1 MATVSYYLRN
11 KTANSKIQ
19 IQLSISRDLKLRTTT
34 ELIINHN
41 DWSSDTKLPKQ
52 NKPENKII
60 SKTLRELSNY
70 ILNEYSNDF
79 AKGVLFDNYWLKNK
93 INNHFNRIELKE
105 NDSVFLVYLKNF
117 IAFKESISEYT
128 ECTIRKLKNLQ
139 ERFNQYEKKKKKT
152 FLIINIEKKTLID
165 FRNFLIVDCNM
176 METTATR
183 FIKNLKTV
191 IFDAENNGKQIN
203 HQVRRFSAGTTNTEY
218 KVFLSFEELEK
229 IKEVQTINKELE
241 TAKDWLIMGCY
252 LGQRASDLL
261 RMNKKMIYTKTDAE
275 GNSYRFIE
283 ITQQKTGNEVV
294 IPLHDEVETILKK
307 YDGDFPPRFANTQ
320 DSNTTLFNK
329 HLKKVCE
336 IAGIHDIVKGK
347 VYNEHKKKYEILEI
361 EKCFLVSSHVCR
373 RSFAT
378 NFYGNKM
385 FTTPQ
390 LMAISGHKTETMFLQ
405 YIGKTKDDWAMQTA
419 KTFKELKEL
428 KTKTS

>member
-152 FLIINIEKKTLID
+152 FLIINIDKKTLID

-294 IPLHDEVETILKK
+294 IPLHEEVETILKK

-336 IAGIHDIVKGK
+336 IAGIHEIVKGK
-347 VYNEHKKKYEILEI
+347 VYNEHKKKNEIVEI
-361 EKCFLVSSHVCR
+361 EKCYLVSSHVCR

-390 LMAISGHKTETMFLQ
+390 LMAITSHGTEAIFLQ
-405 YIGKTKDDWAMQTA
+405 YIGKTKDEWAMQTA
-419 KTFKELKEL
+419 KTFKELKEQKL
-428 KTKTS
+428 KTS

>member
-152 FLIINIEKKTLID
+152 FLIINIDKKTLID

-390 LMAISGHKTETMFLQ
+390 LMAITSHGTEAIFLQ
-405 YIGKTKDDWAMQTA
+405 YIGKTKDEWAMQTA
-419 KTFKELKEL
+419 KTFKELKEQKL
-428 KTKTS
+428 KTS

>member
-152 FLIINIEKKTLID
+152 FLIINIDKKTLID

>member
-139 ERFNQYEKKKKKT
+139 ERFNQYEKKKKET
-152 FLIINIEKKTLID
+152 FLIINIDKKTLID
-165 FRNFLIVDCNM
+165 FKNFLIVDCNM

-361 EKCFLVSSHVCR
+361 EKCYLVSSHVCR

>member
-152 FLIINIEKKTLID
+152 FLII
-165 FRNFLIVDCNM
+165 
-176 METTATR
+176 
-183 FIKNLKTV
+183 TV
-191 IFDAENNGKQIN
+191 
-203 HQVRRFSAGTTNTEY
+203 R
-218 KVFLSFEELEK
+218 
-229 IKEVQTINKELE
+229 
-241 TAKDWLIMGCY
+241 
-252 LGQRASDLL
+252 
-261 RMNKKMIYTKTDAE
+261 
-275 GNSYRFIE
+275 
-283 ITQQKTGNEVV
+283 
-294 IPLHDEVETILKK
+294 
-307 YDGDFPPRFANTQ
+307 
-320 DSNTTLFNK
+320 
-329 HLKKVCE
+329 
-336 IAGIHDIVKGK
+336 
-347 VYNEHKKKYEILEI
+347 
-361 EKCFLVSSHVCR
+361 
-373 RSFAT
+373 
-378 NFYGNKM
+378 
-385 FTTPQ
+385 
-390 LMAISGHKTETMFLQ
+390 
-405 YIGKTKDDWAMQTA
+405 
-419 KTFKELKEL
+419 
-428 KTKTS
+428 

>member
-11 KTANSKIQ
+11 KTSNSKIQ

-152 FLIINIEKKTLID
+152 FLIINIDKKTLID

-294 IPLHDEVETILKK
+294 IPLHEEVETILKK

-336 IAGIHDIVKGK
+336 IAGIHEIVKGK
-347 VYNEHKKKYEILEI
+347 VYNEHKKKNEIVEI
-361 EKCFLVSSHVCR
+361 EKCYLVSSHVCR

-390 LMAISGHKTETMFLQ
+390 LMAITSHGTEAIFLQ
-405 YIGKTKDDWAMQTA
+405 YIGKTKDEWAMQTA
-419 KTFKELKEL
+419 KTFKELKEQKL
-428 KTKTS
+428 KTS

>member
-1 MATVSYYLRN
+1 MATVSYYLRSE
-11 KTANSKIQ
+11 TSNSKIQ
-19 IQLSISRDLKLRTTT
+19 IQLSISSKLKLRTTT
-34 ELIINHN
+34 NLSINYK
-41 DWSSDTKLPKQ
+41 DWSKDTQFPKQ
-52 NKPENKII
+52 NNPENKKLATI
-60 SKTLRELSNY
+60 LRELSNY
-70 ILNEYSNDF
+70 ILNQYNKDF
-79 AKGVLFDNYWLKNK
+79 EKGVIFNSQWLKDNL
-93 INNHFNRIELKE
+93 NNHFKRIDTKVD
-105 NDSVFLVYLKNF
+105 DSVLLIYLKNY
-117 IAFKESISEYT
+117 IEFKESISEYT

-152 FLIINIEKKTLID
+152 FLIINIDKKTLID

-191 IFDAENNGKQIN
+191 IFDAENNNKQIN
-203 HQVRRFSAGTTNTEY
+203 PQIRRFSAGTTNTNY

-241 TAKDWLIMGCY
+241 IAKDWLIMGCY

-283 ITQQKTGNEVV
+283 ITQQKTGKEVV

-307 YDGDFPPRFANTQ
+307 YDGDFPPTFANTQ

-347 VYNEHKKKYEILEI
+347 VYNEHKKKNEIVEI
-361 EKCFLVSSHVCR
+361 EKCYLVSSHVCR

-428 KTKTS
+428 KSKTS

>member
-152 FLIINIEKKTLID
+152 FLIINIDKKTLID

-229 IKEVQTINKELE
+229 VKEVQTINKELE
-241 TAKDWLIMGCY
+241 IAKDWLIMGCY

-307 YDGDFPPRFANTQ
+307 YDGDFPPTFANTQ

-347 VYNEHKKKYEILEI
+347 VYNEHKKKNEIVEI
-361 EKCFLVSSHVCR
+361 EKCYLVSSHVCR

>member
-117 IAFKESISEYT
+117 IELKENISEYT
-128 ECTIRKLKNLQ
+128 ECTIQKLKNLQ

-152 FLIINIEKKTLID
+152 FLIINIDKKTLID

>member
-152 FLIINIEKKTLID
+152 FLIINIDKKTLID

-241 TAKDWLIMGCY
+241 IAKDWLIMGCY

-336 IAGIHDIVKGK
+336 IAGIHEIVKGK
-347 VYNEHKKKYEILEI
+347 VYNEHKKKNEIVEI
-361 EKCFLVSSHVCR
+361 EKCYLVSSHVCR

-390 LMAISGHKTETMFLQ
+390 LMAITSHGTEAIFLQ
-405 YIGKTKDDWAMQTA
+405 YIGKTKDEWAMQTA
-419 KTFKELKEL
+419 KTFRELKN
-428 KTKTS
+428 KKIS

>member
-152 FLIINIEKKTLID
+152 FLIINIDKKTLID

-294 IPLHDEVETILKK
+294 IPLHEEVETILKK

-336 IAGIHDIVKGK
+336 IAGIHEIVKGK
-347 VYNEHKKKYEILEI
+347 VYNEHKKKNEIVEI
-361 EKCFLVSSHVCR
+361 EKCYLVSSHVCR

-390 LMAISGHKTETMFLQ
+390 LMAITSHGTEAIFLQ
-405 YIGKTKDDWAMQTA
+405 YIGKTKDEWAMQTA
-419 KTFKELKEL
+419 KTFRELKN
-428 KTKTS
+428 KKIS

>member
-152 FLIINIEKKTLID
+152 FLIINIDKKTLID

-361 EKCFLVSSHVCR
+361 EKCYLVSSHVCR

>member
-152 FLIINIEKKTLID
+152 FLIINIDKKTLID

-336 IAGIHDIVKGK
+336 IAGIHEIVKGK
-347 VYNEHKKKYEILEI
+347 VYNEHKKKNEIVEI
-361 EKCFLVSSHVCR
+361 EKCYLVSSHVCR

-390 LMAISGHKTETMFLQ
+390 LMAITSHGTEAIFLQ
-405 YIGKTKDDWAMQTA
+405 YIGKTKDEWAMQTA
-419 KTFKELKEL
+419 KTFKELKEQKL
-428 KTKTS
+428 KTS

>member
-152 FLIINIEKKTLID
+152 FLIINIDKKTLID

-191 IFDAENNGKQIN
+191 IFDAETNNKQIN
-203 HQVRRFSAGTTNTEY
+203 PQVRGFSAGTTNTEH

-283 ITQQKTGNEVV
+283 ITQQKTGKEVV

-361 EKCFLVSSHVCR
+361 EKCYLVSSHVCR

>member
-152 FLIINIEKKTLID
+152 FLIINIDKKTLID

-361 EKCFLVSSHVCR
+361 EKCYLVSSHVCR

-428 KTKTS
+428 KSKTS

>member
-152 FLIINIEKKTLID
+152 FLIINIDKKTLID

-229 IKEVQTINKELE
+229 VKEVQTINKELE
-241 TAKDWLIMGCY
+241 IAKDWLIMGCY

-294 IPLHDEVETILKK
+294 IPLHEEVETILKK

-336 IAGIHDIVKGK
+336 IAGIHEIVKGK

-361 EKCFLVSSHVCR
+361 EKCYLVSSHVCR

>member
-152 FLIINIEKKTLID
+152 FLIINIDKKTLID

-336 IAGIHDIVKGK
+336 IAGIHEIVKGK
-347 VYNEHKKKYEILEI
+347 VYNEHKKKNEIVEI
-361 EKCFLVSSHVCR
+361 EKCYLVSSHVCR

-390 LMAISGHKTETMFLQ
+390 LMAITSHGTEAIFLQ
-405 YIGKTKDDWAMQTA
+405 YIGKTKDEWAMQTA
-419 KTFKELKEL
+419 KTFRELKN
-428 KTKTS
+428 KKIS

>member
-1 MATVSYYLRN
+1 MATVSYYLRSE
-11 KTANSKIQ
+11 TSNSKIQ
-19 IQLSISRDLKLRTTT
+19 IQLSISSKLKLRTTT
-34 ELIINHN
+34 NLSINYK
-41 DWSSDTKLPKQ
+41 DWSKDTQFPKQ
-52 NKPENKII
+52 NNPENKKLATI
-60 SKTLRELSNY
+60 LRELSNY
-70 ILNEYSNDF
+70 ILNQYNKDF
-79 AKGVLFDNYWLKNK
+79 EKGVIFNSQWLKDNL
-93 INNHFNRIELKE
+93 NNHFKRIDTKVD
-105 NDSVFLVYLKNF
+105 DSVLLIYLKNY
-117 IAFKESISEYT
+117 IEFKESISEYT

-139 ERFNQYEKKKKKT
+139 ERFKQYEKKKKKT
-152 FLIINIEKKTLID
+152 FLIKDIDSKTLID

-191 IFDAENNGKQIN
+191 IFDAENNNKQIN
-203 HQVRRFSAGTTNTEY
+203 PQVRGFSAGTTNTEH

-241 TAKDWLIMGCY
+241 IAKDWLIVGCY

-347 VYNEHKKKYEILEI
+347 VYNEHKKKNEIVEI
-361 EKCFLVSSHVCR
+361 EKCYLVS
-373 RSFAT
+373 
-378 NFYGNKM
+378 
-385 FTTPQ
+385 
-390 LMAISGHKTETMFLQ
+390 
-405 YIGKTKDDWAMQTA
+405 
-419 KTFKELKEL
+419 
-428 KTKTS
+428 

>member
-1 MATVSYYLRN
+1 MATVSYYLRSE
-11 KTANSKIQ
+11 TSNSKIQ
-19 IQLSISRDLKLRTTT
+19 IQLSISSKLKLRTTT
-34 ELIINHN
+34 NLSINYK
-41 DWSSDTKLPKQ
+41 DWSKDTQFPKQ
-52 NKPENKII
+52 NNPENKKLATI
-60 SKTLRELSNY
+60 LRELSNY
-70 ILNEYSNDF
+70 ILNQYNKDF
-79 AKGVLFDNYWLKNK
+79 EKGVIFNSQWLKDNL
-93 INNHFNRIELKE
+93 NNHFKRIDTKVD
-105 NDSVFLVYLKNF
+105 DSVLLIYLKNY
-117 IAFKESISEYT
+117 IEFKESISEYT

-139 ERFNQYEKKKKKT
+139 ERFKQYEKKKKKT
-152 FLIINIEKKTLID
+152 FLIKDIDSKTLID

-191 IFDAENNGKQIN
+191 IFDAENNNKQIN
-203 HQVRRFSAGTTNTEY
+203 PQVRGFSAGTTNTEH

-241 TAKDWLIMGCY
+241 IAKDWLIMGCY

-283 ITQQKTGNEVV
+283 ITQQKTGKEVV

-347 VYNEHKKKYEILEI
+347 VYNEHKKKNEIVEI
-361 EKCFLVSSHVCR
+361 EKCYLVSSHVCR